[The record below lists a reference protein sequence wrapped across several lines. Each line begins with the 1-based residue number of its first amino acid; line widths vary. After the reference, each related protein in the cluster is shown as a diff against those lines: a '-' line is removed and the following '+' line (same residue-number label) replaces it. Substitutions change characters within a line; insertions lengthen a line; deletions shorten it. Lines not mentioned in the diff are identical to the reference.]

1 MRKYLTKVSRIV
13 ECGAVQKCVN
23 LDDLVKSFQTSILYF
38 LAKFGVDT
46 AENGPFKVCQKL
58 LSFELSKI

>member
-46 AENGPFKVCQKL
+46 AKIINL
-58 LSFELSKI
+58 LVAKSWKKK